1 MKIQRVWA
9 VYYSATG
16 CTAQAVETLAKALA
30 DTLRVPWQ
38 KDEFTTP
45 DQRNTV
51 RYFAPEEIVVFGMPV
66 YAGRLPNKL
75 LDVYKRQCQIIA
87 RCSGLP
93 SLSTQRQLG

>member
-16 CTAQAVETLAKALA
+16 RTAQAVETLAKALA
-30 DTLRVPWQ
+30 DALRVPWQ

-45 DQRNTV
+45 DQRHTV

-75 LDVYKRQCQIIA
+75 LPFVQEGFCGQGAQPMDSILWPPLQ
-87 RCSGLP
+87 S
-93 SLSTQRQLG
+93 

>member
-66 YAGRLPNKL
+66 YAMRSTKCARHCKPMDFIPWLPL
-75 LDVYKRQCQIIA
+75 Q
-87 RCSGLP
+87 S
-93 SLSTQRQLG
+93 